1 MANGSRSMVTVD
13 QTVEQRAS
21 LFDRT
26 KQLKQESFVE
36 EETCYLDTEF
46 NDDGSQE
53 NEGDSAPLDE
63 EPANRYELALQKV
76 MIDDKKPQEAS

>member
-1 MANGSRSMVTVD
+1 MID
-13 QTVEQRAS
+13 W
-21 LFDRT
+21 T
-26 KQLKQESFVE
+26 KQQEQESFVE
-36 EETCYLDTEF
+36 EETCHLDIEL